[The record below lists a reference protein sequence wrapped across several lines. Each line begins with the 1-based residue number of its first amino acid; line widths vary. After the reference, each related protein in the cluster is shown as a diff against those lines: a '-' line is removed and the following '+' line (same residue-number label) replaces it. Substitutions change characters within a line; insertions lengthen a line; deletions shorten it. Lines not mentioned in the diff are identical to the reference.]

1 MRLTIG
7 LLFLGLSILAKAQE
21 TFPQNGASDK
31 DLIMHAFTH
40 CKVHVDW
47 ETTIDDATLLIHHGK
62 VVACGQ
68 DILIPKGAVVEDL
81 TGLEVYPGFI
91 DLNSS
96 YGMPKVERAPWDPKP
111 QMESLTKGAFGWNQ
125 ATKPE
130 YDAAHNFVHDADAAK
145 AYREKGFG
153 AVLTHRKDGIIRGT
167 GTVVTLGSNE
177 HLNVILENASA
188 NYSFRKGSS
197 RQKYPSSLMGSIA
210 LLRQSYYDLDWYYS
224 ASDIRETNL
233 SLSAWK
239 SQMDLPQFFDT
250 GNKWDVLRADK
261 IGDEFNTQYI
271 FFGNGDEYQRIA
283 DIAATQGALVIP
295 IDYPAAYDVSDPFLA
310 RMVGLDELMHWEN
323 ASRNIAYLVDANI
336 PFAVTSEG
344 TKDAKEFFANLR
356 KAMDHGVD
364 ESTLLK
370 ALTFTPATLVRA
382 ENVLGKLSAGMQ
394 ANMILCSGPIFEEG
408 TEIYENWIQGER
420 FVLKDRKALD
430 LSGNYN
436 FTLESTMYELKV
448 KGKRGENKGS
458 IQLIDSES
466 GDTTT
471 VDVTINA
478 DRDQVNMKFSL
489 KDSHYDGMLR
499 LAGTIHMSSTIW
511 DGKGQAP
518 DGSWFDWVAV
528 KQGIEP
534 SANVDTD
541 EDENGGEEEDIS
553 TAQDYEIVYPFMA
566 YGRSHLPEAQ
576 TILIRNAT
584 IWTCEPEGIL
594 EKAELLIR
602 DGKIAAV
609 GRDLNLNLL
618 FPKEVIE
625 PIVID
630 AKGKHISPG
639 IIDEHSHIAVTRG
652 VNEGSQ
658 ASSAE
663 VQIGTALNPED
674 INIYRQLAGG
684 VTCSQLLHGSA
695 NPIGGQ
701 SALIKLR
708 WGATA
713 EEMLVENAAPFI
725 KFALGENVKQ
735 SNWGDYNTVRFP
747 QTRMGVE
754 QVYYDLFLQ
763 AAEYDAVWTEYRES
777 LLKITRKQ
785 RRQGYEP
792 EAPRRD
798 LELETL
804 AQILRGERFVTCH
817 SYRQDEINMLMH
829 VADSMGFRLN
839 TFTHIL
845 EGYKVADKMAKH
857 GAGASSFSD
866 WWAYKYEVR
875 DAIPYNGAL
884 LHEQGIVTAFNSDD
898 VEMARRLNQE
908 AAKAVKYGGV
918 SEEEALKFV
927 TLNPAKLLHVDDRMG
942 SIKVGKDA
950 DFVIWSDNPLS
961 IYAQVEQT
969 YIDGRCYYSKSAD
982 EQQRKAILT
991 ERSRLIQKMMNAD
1004 EKGAKRKPS
1013 PKQVRHYHC
1022 DSEFDESN
1030 D

>member
-7 LLFLGLSILAKAQE
+7 LLFLGLSIITKAQE
-21 TFPQNGASDK
+21 TFPHNGVADK
-31 DLIMHAFTH
+31 ELVMQAFTH
-40 CKVHVDW
+40 CRVHVDW
-47 ETTIDDATLLIHHGK
+47 ETVIEDATLIIHQGK
-62 VVACGQ
+62 VIACGNDVQ
-68 DILIPKGAVVEDL
+68 IPKGTLVEDL
-81 TGLEVYPGFI
+81 NGLEIYPAFI

-96 YGMPKVERAPWDPKP
+96 YGQAKVERAKWDPKP
-111 QMESLTKGAFGWNQ
+111 QIESNTKGAFGWNQ
-125 ATKPE
+125 AVKPE
-130 YDAAHNFVHDADAAK
+130 FSSAESFVHNSDVAK
-145 AYREKGFG
+145 GYRSKGFG
-153 AVLTHRKDGIIRGT
+153 TVLSQRKDGLIRGT
-167 GTVVTLGSNE
+167 GALVTLGSNE
-177 HLNVILENASA
+177 HLNILIEEASA

-197 RQKYPSSLMGSIA
+197 RQGYPSSLMGSIA
-210 LLRQSYYDLDWYYS
+210 LLRQSYYDLDWYNN
-224 ASDIRETNL
+224 ASDVRETNL

-239 SQMDLPQFFDT
+239 SQQELPQLFDT
-250 GNKWDVLRADK
+250 GDKWDVLRADK
-261 IGDEFNTQYI
+261 ICDEFNSQYI
-271 FFGNGDEYQRIA
+271 FLGNGDEYQRID
-283 DIAATQGALVIP
+283 DIKATEGSFVIP
-295 IDYPAAYDVSDPFLA
+295 VKYPAAYDVSDPFLA
-310 RMVGLDELMHWEN
+310 RMVSLEELMHWEN
-323 ASRNIAYLVDANI
+323 AARNLSFLNEAQVPYAI
-336 PFAVTSEG
+336 TSEG
-344 TKDAKEFFANLR
+344 TENGKEFFANLR
-356 KAMDHGVD
+356 KAMDYGVS
-364 ESTLLK
+364 ESDLLK
-370 ALTFTPATLVRA
+370 ALTFTPAELLHA
-382 ENVLGKLSAGMQ
+382 EKMVGKLAPGMQ
-394 ANMILCSGPIFEEG
+394 ANFLICSGPIFEKG
-408 TEIYENWIQGER
+408 NEIYENWVQGER
-420 FVLKDRKALD
+420 FVLKDRTVLD
-430 LSGNYN
+430 LVGRYN
-436 FTLESTMYELKV
+436 FTLDTHLYELV
-448 KGKRGENKGS
+448 VDGKPGKSKGS
-458 IQLIDSES
+458 IQIINAET
-466 GDTTT
+466 GDTNKVEVKIA
-471 VDVTINA
+471 VDK
-478 DRDQVNMKFSL
+478 DQLNLKFNP
-489 KDSHYDGMLR
+489 KDEHYDGMLR
-499 LAGTIHMSSTIW
+499 LAGMIHLSSTIW
-511 DGKGQAP
+511 DGQGQAP

-528 KQGIEP
+528 RQSEEP
-534 SANVDTD
+534 SANDVEKESVTDSVSDTLAQ
-541 EDENGGEEEDIS
+541 GEEYVVIEPFIS
-553 TAQDYEIVYPFMA
+553 

-576 TILIRNAT
+576 TLLISNAT
-584 IWTCEPEGIL
+584 IWTCEEEGIL

-609 GRDLNLNLL
+609 GRDLDLKAL
-618 FPKEVIE
+618 FPKEELE

-713 EEMLVENAAPFI
+713 DEMLVENAAPFI

-754 QVYYDLFLQ
+754 QVYYDLFLR
-763 AAEYDAVWTEYRES
+763 AAEYDKEWNDYKES

-785 RRQGYEP
+785 RRQGYSP
-792 EAPRRD
+792 ESPRRD

-804 AQILRGERFVTCH
+804 AQILRSERFVTCH

-829 VADSMGFRLN
+829 VADSMGFTLN

-845 EGYKVADKMAKH
+845 EGYKVADKMLEH

-866 WWAYKYEVR
+866 WWAYKYEVK

-898 VEMARRLNQE
+898 AEMARRLNQE

-961 IYAQVEQT
+961 IYAQAEST
-969 YIDGRCYYSKSAD
+969 YIDGRCYYSQESD
-982 EQQRKAILT
+982 EAQRKEMHT
-991 ERSRLIQKMMNAD
+991 ERARLIQKMMNTD
-1004 EKGAKRKPS
+1004 EAGEKKKPKPKRT
-1013 PKQVRHYHC
+1013 RHYHC
-1022 DSEFDESN
+1022 DSEFDETN